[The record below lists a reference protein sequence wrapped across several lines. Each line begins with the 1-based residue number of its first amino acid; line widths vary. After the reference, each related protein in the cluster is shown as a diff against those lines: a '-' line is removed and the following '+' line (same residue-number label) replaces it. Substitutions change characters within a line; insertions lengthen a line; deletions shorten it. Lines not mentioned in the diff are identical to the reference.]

1 MRPKSDDHLPL
12 LRTTATGWK
21 AHWLLEIHLIDEHAG
36 FGASHKGA
44 PRSGVMPAAV
54 GSRV

>member
-1 MRPKSDDHLPL
+1 MRPKSNDDLPL

-36 FGASHKGA
+36 FGASHKA
-44 PRSGVMPAAV
+44 LLDLV
-54 GSRV
+54 